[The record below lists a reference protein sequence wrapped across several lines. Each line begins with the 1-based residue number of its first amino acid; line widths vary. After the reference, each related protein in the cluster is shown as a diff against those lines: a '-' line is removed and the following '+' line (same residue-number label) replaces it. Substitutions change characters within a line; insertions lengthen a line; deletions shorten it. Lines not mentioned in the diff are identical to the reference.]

1 MTDESLGVDNSA
13 PVESNNSQAQGFE
26 QEQTT
31 SSPQQFSAPSG
42 YITKDEAN
50 KVVALQKQ
58 KAYEKGLR
66 EAQER
71 YQTEQSKPPES
82 HQNANNA
89 DIGSVV
95 NAEVG
100 RRMEEYQ
107 KQQQDAYHQAETQ
120 RVVDHIEG
128 EFAKKLE
135 GAKNIDGF
143 DASLVGNFSSLPALR
158 IVASNSD
165 DADKVLAYLS
175 ANPSEAARLE
185 TTGNSYKDVYGNAD
199 FNPLKHE
206 FKKIANRLKMNESGS
221 KKYGNIPEPISEV
234 NATRDGVRQADE
246 PKTPSEWAAYYRT
259 NR

>member
-26 QEQTT
+26 QEQAS

-50 KVVALQKQ
+50 KVVSLQKQ

-128 EFAKKLE
+128 EFSKKLE
-135 GAKNIDGF
+135 GAKKIDGF

-206 FKKIANRLKMNESGS
+206 FKKIADRLKMNESGS
-221 KKYGNIPEPISEV
+221 KKYGNIPDPVRQIDT
-234 NATRDGVRQADE
+234 NTRDGVKDGT
-246 PKTPSEWAAYYRT
+246 PKTAAEWASFYRKG
-259 NR
+259 